1 MGEVKEGSSYSRE
14 VLDEAMVEVN
24 EAYESLYISSVLWN
38 RPLTDSGD
46 FNRVHRNFVLQ
57 DDQSQVFNLLPVEFT
72 FLQTEE

>member
-1 MGEVKEGSSYSRE
+1 VGEVKEGSSYSRE

-57 DDQSQVFNLLPVEFT
+57 DDQSEVFNLLSVEFT
-72 FLQTEE
+72 FLRIEE

>member
-57 DDQSQVFNLLPVEFT
+57 DDQSEVFNLLSVEFT
-72 FLQTEE
+72 FLRIEE